1 MQTAAGHTAD
11 LWLRS
16 GTCIMVE
23 FLMRHWL
30 HWLSL
35 QMLKA
40 NTAQDI
46 K

>member
-1 MQTAAGHTAD
+1 MQTAAGHKAD